1 MNTLICYNSYSY
13 ELAKEANVG
22 KKREVV
28 DKYVLEEDYKT
39 ECDEPFLISYADGHD
54 ANVNQIGYEVDHM
67 LSDVLWGECCTMENG
82 EDLSCYLERVYFPLC
97 DGFDV
102 EQDDTIYCVYTIDD
116 EGEITGRNYFF
127 EGFRPVCELYDT
139 PEDALAAHNYKKEN
153 HEMDIDNSWI

>member
-1 MNTLICYNSYSY
+1 MNTLISYKNYSND
-13 ELAKEANVG
+13 LAKEANVG

-39 ECDEPFLISYADGHD
+39 ECDEPFLISNADGHD

-82 EDLSCYLERVYFPLC
+82 EDLSFYLERVYFPLC

-116 EGEITGRNYFF
+116 EGELTGRNYFF

-139 PEDALAAHNYKKEN
+139 PEEALAAHNYKKEN
-153 HEMDIDNSWI
+153 YEMDIDNTWN